1 MSQEMK
7 TPEQLLADYETYLD
21 MFSTEGWKRFIEVN
35 TEQLEM
41 ERKTS
46 HLTRTTND
54 EWQQFRGYVSL
65 MEKILSFEEVVGNQI
80 DLTEE
85 QIAEE
90 EAEEEDFS
98 DFD

>member
-1 MSQEMK
+1 MSQELK
-7 TPEQLLADYETYLD
+7 TPEQLLADYESYLD
-21 MFSTEGWKRFIEVN
+21 MFGTEGWKRFIEVN
-35 TEQLEM
+35 TEQLEL

-65 MEKILSFEEVVGNQI
+65 MEKILAFEENIGSQI
-80 DLTEE
+80 DLIKE

-90 EAEEEDFS
+90 ETEESS
-98 DFD
+98 DFDN